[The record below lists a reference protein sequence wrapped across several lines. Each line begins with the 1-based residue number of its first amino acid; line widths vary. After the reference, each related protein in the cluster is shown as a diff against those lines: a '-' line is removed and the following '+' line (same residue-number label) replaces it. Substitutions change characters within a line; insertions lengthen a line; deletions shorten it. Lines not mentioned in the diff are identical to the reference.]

1 MTVTRREVVLA
12 GIGFGVAFA
21 AGSALRAPAGQGPVT
36 SALSV
41 WCRPAA
47 PPTRQRCCRR
57 AVDAAAWS
65 GLPLFL
71 PPGTYS
77 TRRLELR
84 SGSHLTGVPGRSILR
99 CRDGGGLISI
109 EHAKDIRLEGL
120 VLDGGGKDMGVNGA
134 LLVGHDGRAAS
145 ARELPL
151 PALRLGRHPR
161 LALPR
166 MWSSPATSSTRLR
179 PASP

>member
-1 MTVTRREVVLA
+1 MPS
-12 GIGFGVAFA
+12 
-21 AGSALRAPAGQGPVT
+21 GSATDQTEMLQRAA
-36 SALSV
+36 
-41 WCRPAA
+41 
-47 PPTRQRCCRR
+47 
-57 AVDAAAWS
+57 DAAAWS

-71 PPGTYS
+71 PPGIYS

-84 SGSHLTGVPGRSILR
+84 SGSHLTGFPGRSILR

-145 ARELPL
+145 SSRIAASCAQAR
-151 PALRLGRHPR
+151 AASSSR
-161 LALPR
+161 AAR
-166 MWSSPATSSTRLR
+166 MWSSPATSSTTLR